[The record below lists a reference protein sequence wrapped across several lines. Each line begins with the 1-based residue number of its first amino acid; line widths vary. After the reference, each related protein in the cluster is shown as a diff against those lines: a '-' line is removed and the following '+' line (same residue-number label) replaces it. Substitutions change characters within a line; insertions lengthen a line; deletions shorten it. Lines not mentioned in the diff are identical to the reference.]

1 MPRHIL
7 LVHSAPADGR
17 DDEYNNWYD
26 GTHLPDVLR
35 VDGFVA
41 ARRFAASPSVHGEL
55 PPLPYLAIY
64 EIETD
69 DLPGALSALSA
80 AAKSMELHPSF
91 DRATQQT
98 FAFSELV
105 SSTNK

>member
-7 LVHSAPADGR
+7 LVQSSPADGR
-17 DDEYNNWYD
+17 TSEYNAWYD

-35 VDGFVA
+35 VKGFVA
-41 ARRFAASPSVHGEL
+41 ARRFVAAPGVHGEM
-55 PPLPYLAIY
+55 PALPYLAIY

-69 DLPGALSALSA
+69 DLSAALSALSA
-80 AAKSMELHPSF
+80 AAKDMEIHPSF

-98 FAFSELV
+98 FAFTEMSEC
-105 SSTNK
+105 T